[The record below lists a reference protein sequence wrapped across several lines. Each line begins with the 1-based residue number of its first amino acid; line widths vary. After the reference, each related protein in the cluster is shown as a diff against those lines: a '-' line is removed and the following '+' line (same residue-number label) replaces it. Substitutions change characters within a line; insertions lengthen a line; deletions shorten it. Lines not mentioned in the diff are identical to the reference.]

1 MSNVCVCVREKKR
14 IKRMIPL
21 CFFSKN
27 PNHHK
32 SSSSSSSE
40 MPQNLITCIYQTQF
54 CNSYLTLTW
63 SKSRHS
69 HSLTIHAPDFF
80 SITISLH
87 PNTTFPFNFF
97 FFRARPGSKSVF
109 LTDHGKKL
117 KLFWDFTRAQFNPN
131 SAEPESNFYI
141 SITSNSRVEFFLGDL
156 FDDFTRRS
164 SLTSSGPG
172 FGNNSLLSR
181 REHVF
186 GNNNYVSRAEVMGSR
201 HEFAVELCNSNS
213 GGGVLKVKID
223 GEMKLVVKR
232 LAWKFRG
239 NERIIIGGGVE
250 VEFYWDVFN
259 WVVKKS
265 NNNSVHGNYGVF
277 VFQIGNNNNNN
288 GVWPEMVGAE
298 KKLMLRKSSFL
309 SSSSAGAGRGKIA
322 PAMMMTSSVSS
333 SSPTTTC
340 SSVLQWAEESSDCGR
355 SSCSSTRSSYG
366 IGGGGFSLLLYAW
379 RQD

>member
-1 MSNVCVCVREKKR
+1 
-14 IKRMIPL
+14 MIPL
-21 CFFSKN
+21 CFFSQN

-32 SSSSSSSE
+32 SSSSSE

-141 SITSNSRVEFFLGDL
+141 SITSNSRVEFFVGDL

-164 SLTSSGPG
+164 SLSSSGPG

-186 GNNNYVSRAEVMGSR
+186 GNNYYVSRAEVMGSK

-288 GVWPEMVGAE
+288 NGVWPEMVGAE
-298 KKLMLRKSSFL
+298 KKLMMRKSSFL
-309 SSSSAGAGRGKIA
+309 SSSSAGAARGKIA